1 MSAPDLLVIGRQ
13 GQLARSL
20 AERAGHWGLF
30 PAFAARPAL
39 DLADEASIRRAIAEH
54 PAPIVVNAAAYTA
67 VDQAEAEAA
76 LAERINA
83 AAAGT
88 LAQAAADAGARLIH
102 VSTDYVFDGRS
113 AYPYDESVEPAPIN
127 AYGRSKLA
135 GEEAVRAALPAHAIV
150 RSSWVYSPFGRNFVR
165 TMLDLGASRDLL
177 RVVDDQVGTPTSALD
192 LADALLAIA
201 RAWRDGSDTGLGEIY
216 HVAGSG
222 ETSWAGF
229 AREIFRHSRAS
240 GGPSAEVEGIATED
254 WPAAAARPRNSRL
267 SSAKFA
273 RDFGITLPA
282 WQDSSAQVV
291 ERLLAG

>member
-1 MSAPDLLVIGRQ
+1 MSAPDLLVIGRR

-20 AERAGHWGLF
+20 AERAGHWGLV

-39 DLADEASIRRAIAEH
+39 DLTDEASIRRAIAEH
-54 PAPIVVNAAAYTA
+54 SAPIIVNAAAYTA
-67 VDQAEAEAA
+67 VDQAEAEAT

-113 AYPYDESVEPAPIN
+113 AYPYDESVEPAPVN

-135 GEEAVRAALPAHAIV
+135 GEEAVRAALPGHTIV

-165 TMLDLGASRDLL
+165 TMLNLGASRDRL
-177 RVVDDQVGTPTSALD
+177 RVVDDQIGTPTSALD

-201 RAWRDGSDTGLGEIY
+201 RAWRDGSDTGLGETY

-229 AREIFRHSRAS
+229 AREIFRHSRSA

-254 WPAAAARPRNSRL
+254 WPAAAERPRNSRL

-282 WQDSSAQVV
+282 WQDSAAQVV